1 MLCGIWGS
9 TWLVIKIGLLGAPA
23 FLGAAL
29 RFVVASGTLLVIA
42 AMLRSTLPRTRT
54 DWGLVLFVG
63 FVLFSADY
71 GLIYWGENNGVESGL
86 SAILFAT
93 MPLQTVL
100 MAHGLLRS
108 ERLTVQRVVG
118 VAIGFGG
125 ILIIFHSELG
135 GAGVEKFFPMFA
147 IVLSATCASI
157 ATVAVKRWGHEAD
170 PVSFNAFAMGAGAVV
185 LTVVSLAARETWSVP
200 SWPEGIGSILYLAL
214 AGSVATFVTFL
225 WLLKRIE
232 ATSMSYIALITP
244 IVAVFLGV
252 SLGNEGL
259 DPLIFVGAAVTLV
272 GIYLS
277 TSKRAAAWARDVTG
291 WGVVPEEPTAPESPS
306 LKR

>member
-1 MLCGIWGS
+1 
-9 TWLVIKIGLLGAPA
+9 
-23 FLGAAL
+23 
-29 RFVVASGTLLVIA
+29 
-42 AMLRSTLPRTRT
+42 
-54 DWGLVLFVG
+54 
-63 FVLFSADY
+63 
-71 GLIYWGENNGVESGL
+71 
-86 SAILFAT
+86 
-93 MPLQTVL
+93 
-100 MAHGLLRS
+100 
-108 ERLTVQRVVG
+108 
-118 VAIGFGG
+118 
-125 ILIIFHSELG
+125 
-135 GAGVEKFFPMFA
+135 MFA